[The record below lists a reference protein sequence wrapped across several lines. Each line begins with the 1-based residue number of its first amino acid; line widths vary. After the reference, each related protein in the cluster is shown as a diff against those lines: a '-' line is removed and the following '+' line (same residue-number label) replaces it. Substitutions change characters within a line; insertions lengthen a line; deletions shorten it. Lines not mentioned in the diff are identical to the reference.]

1 MSRNQR
7 VGYVQ
12 ISMDAGDPGVQRE
25 ALVRAGCTAI
35 YEDALTKGRKSEWPE
50 WERCRKTLRAGD
62 TLVVWRLDRLG
73 RGLSELIRV
82 VTELAREGIGFES
95 ITERI
100 DTSTAT
106 GKLVFHIFGALAE
119 FERSLTLE
127 RTAAGLAA
135 ARARGRKGG
144 RPRVP
149 QEKINAAVTMYL
161 EKPDTTPAAICK
173 IFGISETTL
182 YKYAKEAKQAK
193 QTIELVATVALSS
206 ILEKSRNSD

>member
-25 ALVRAGCTAI
+25 ALARAGCTVI

-82 VTELAREGIGFES
+82 VTELVRDGIAFES
-95 ITERI
+95 VSDEI
-100 DTSTAT
+100 AT
-106 GKLVFHIFGALAE
+106 TGSDGMATYRVFAALA
-119 FERSLTLE
+119 RSEHHLVRE
-127 RTAAGLAA
+127 RTHAGLSA
-135 ARARGRKGG
+135 ARARGRAGG
-144 RPRVP
+144 RKPKLDEQDV
-149 QEKINAAVTMYL
+149 L
-161 EKPDTTPAAICK
+161 EIRALWRDASLSVADIARRY
-173 IFGISETTL
+173 GVSRTTL
-182 YKYAKEAKQAK
+182 YKHLE
-193 QTIELVATVALSS
+193 SS
-206 ILEKSRNSD
+206 G

>member
-1 MSRNQR
+1 MKLGYARVSTDDQNLDLQR
-7 VGYVQ
+7 
-12 ISMDAGDPGVQRE
+12 DALKV
-25 ALVRAGCTAI
+25 AGCERVFEEKASGAKA
-35 YEDALTKGRKSEWPE
+35 DRPALGELLNYARP
-50 WERCRKTLRAGD
+50 GD
-62 TLVVWRLDRLG
+62 SIVVWRLDRLG
-73 RGLSELIRV
+73 RSLVDLVRIINDIQLR
-82 VTELAREGIGFES
+82 GIGFES

-144 RPRVP
+144 RPPVP

-161 EKPDTTPAAICK
+161 EKPDMTPAAICK

-193 QTIELVATVALSS
+193 QTVELVATIALSS